1 MGKTAVAID
10 LTQREPQHG
19 GQWRTGLPS
28 IASMA
33 SSTSPGA
40 PRRIGDGEVAET
52 VRLTVD
58 TTPWDATIGRGGAD
72 SGRERNG
79 R

>member
-1 MGKTAVAID
+1 MGNGVA
-10 LTQREPQHG
+10 
-19 GQWRTGLPS
+19 GLPS

-40 PRRIGDGEVAET
+40 PRRIDDGEVAET

-58 TTPWDATIGRGGAD
+58 TTPWDATIGGGAD
-72 SGRERNG
+72 SGRESAMDDQPRV
-79 R
+79 